1 MITYGNLE
9 GIAFS
14 VLTNTFNK
22 GFADYNVPMHMS
34 EADLRAH
41 LSANSFDPA
50 ISCGAFADNCLVG
63 FVFVGRRGNVI
74 YDAGTAVVR
83 EYRGQHVASEMLRH
97 VLVMMKEKGITE
109 FVLECMADNDRALKL
124 YEGLGFTEKRRFTCH
139 MLEGMGTFS
148 PEVTPSDDFSPSCQ
162 DFEPSWQNAPESLRG
177 GEVAFSHGEGRMI
190 LRKSGSV
197 CFSSA
202 DRVLIDHVLKLYGR
216 LRFVNVF
223 TGSPLDNLLKIMGS
237 KVFARQV
244 EMHIIMP

>member
-1 MITYGNLE
+1 
-9 GIAFS
+9 
-14 VLTNTFNK
+14 
-22 GFADYNVPMHMS
+22 
-34 EADLRAH
+34 
-41 LSANSFDPA
+41 
-50 ISCGAFADNCLVG
+50 
-63 FVFVGRRGNVI
+63 
-74 YDAGTAVVR
+74 
-83 EYRGQHVASEMLRH
+83 
-97 VLVMMKEKGITE
+97 
-109 FVLECMADNDRALKL
+109 MADNDRALKL

-162 DFEPSWQNAPESLRG
+162 DFEPSWQNSPESFNG
-177 GEVAFSHGEGRMI
+177 SEVAFSHGEGRMI

-216 LRFVNVF
+216 LRFVNVLS
-223 TGSPLDNLLKIMGS
+223 GSPLDNLLKIMGS

>member
-1 MITYGNLE
+1 M
-9 GIAFS
+9 AFS

-22 GFADYNVPMHMS
+22 GFADYSVPMHMS
-34 EADLRAH
+34 EDDLRSH
-41 LSANSFDPA
+41 LTSNSFDPS

-63 FVFVGRRGNVI
+63 FVFMGRRGNVI
-74 YDAGTAVVR
+74 YDAGTAVAR
-83 EYRGQHVASEMLRH
+83 EYRGQHVGSEMLRH

-124 YEGLGFTEKRRFTCH
+124 YEGLGFTVRRRFTCH

-162 DFEPSWQNAPESLRG
+162 DFAPSWQNAPESLRG
-177 GEVAFSHGEGRMI
+177 GEEAYSHGEGRI
-190 LRKSGSV
+190 VLRKNGGV
-197 CFSSA
+197 FYSSP
-202 DRVLIDHVLKLYGR
+202 DPVLIDHVLKLYGR
-216 LRFVNVF
+216 LRFVNVLE
-223 TGSPLDNLLKIMGS
+223 GSALDSMLRTMGS